1 MFIKSS
7 INCLKNFLFFII
19 FFLSFE
25 IACYSQR
32 EWYGNV
38 AVGPINYTGDL
49 LDKQFAFKEMK
60 INGSAG
66 ITYQYTPH
74 LNFNASIMVGKI
86 GATDAKNGPK
96 WIYRNLSF
104 QTMLYEFTAT
114 AEYDFY
120 DITQYEN
127 SFADKNPQKVTPYI
141 FAGIGLFHFK
151 PYAYDTTGKKVYL
164 QPLGTE
170 GQTTPYSLWGFA
182 IPYGIGAK
190 YSLGDG
196 NTIISAEF
204 SVRKLFTDYLDD
216 VSKHEYPD
224 SAALLATH
232 GSTAVEL
239 SYRANEIPNS
249 PYVKAD
255 GYRGN
260 PFKKDGYYSF
270 VIKVSIKLFTGSPR
284 FYYGY

>member
-1 MFIKSS
+1 
-7 INCLKNFLFFII
+7 LKNSILLI
-19 FFLSFE
+19 LSFFFFG
-25 IACYSQR
+25 IASYSQR
-32 EWYGNV
+32 EWFGNL
-38 AVGPINYTGDL
+38 ALGPMNYTGDL

-60 INGSAG
+60 FNGSIG
-66 ITYQYTPH
+66 ITYQYTP
-74 LNFNASIMVGKI
+74 NFFVNGSIMIGKI

-96 WIYRNLSF
+96 WVYRNLSF
-104 QTMLYEFTAT
+104 QTMLYELSAT

-127 SFADKNPQKVTPYI
+127 SFADKNPQKYTPYV
-141 FAGIGLFHFK
+141 FAGLGLFHFNPNTK
-151 PYAYDTTGKKVYL
+151 DTAGRKVFL

-170 GQTTPYSLWGFA
+170 GQTTPYSLWGLS
-182 IPYGIGAK
+182 IPYGVGIK

-196 NTIISAEF
+196 NTILSAEF
-204 SVRKLFTDYLDD
+204 CIRKLFTDYLDD

-232 GSTAVEL
+232 GAEAVEL

-260 PFKKDGYYSF
+260 PYKKDGYYSF
-270 VIKVSIKLFTGSPR
+270 VVKISIKLFTGKPK

>member
-1 MFIKSS
+1 
-7 INCLKNFLFFII
+7 LKNFFLFIV
-19 FFLSFE
+19 FFLSLE
-25 IACYSQR
+25 MACYSQSA
-32 EWYGNV
+32 WFGNV

-60 INGSAG
+60 INGSLG
-66 ITYQYTPH
+66 MTYQYTP
-74 LNFNASIMVGKI
+74 NWAFNANLIIGKI
-86 GATDAKNGPK
+86 GAMDIKNGPK
-96 WIYRNLSF
+96 WYYRNLSF
-104 QTMLYEFTAT
+104 QTMLYEFSAT

-120 DITQYEN
+120 DISQYEN
-127 SFADKNPQKVTPYI
+127 SFADKNPQKWTPYV
-141 FAGIGLFHFK
+141 FAGVGFFHFN
-151 PYAYDTTGKKVYL
+151 PFAYDTSGKKVYL

-170 GQTTPYSLWGFA
+170 GQTTPYSLWSFA

-190 YSLGDG
+190 YSLGEG

-204 SVRKLFTDYLDD
+204 CVRKLFTDYLDD

-232 GSTAVEL
+232 GQEAVTM

-249 PYVKAD
+249 PYVKED

-260 PFKKDGYYSF
+260 PFRKDGYYSF
-270 VIKVSIKLFTGSPR
+270 VIKVSFKLFTGRPR